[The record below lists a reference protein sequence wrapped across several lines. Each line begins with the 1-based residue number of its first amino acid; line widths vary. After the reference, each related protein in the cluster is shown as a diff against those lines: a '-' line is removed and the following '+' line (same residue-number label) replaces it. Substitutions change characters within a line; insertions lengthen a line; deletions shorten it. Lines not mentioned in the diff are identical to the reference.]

1 MSTEE
6 TSATEVVEV
15 EGEVVAEDPGQEGSE
30 AGETGQEEQEEIVV
44 SIGEQEPPQ
53 EEEKAPEWV
62 RELRK
67 KNRED
72 QKRIR
77 ELEAKLAEK
86 EPAKPKLGPKP
97 TLASCEYDDE
107 RFEQELTAWHE
118 QKRSHEAEEAKA
130 SKAKEDAE
138 KAWQDR
144 LAGYEKAKK
153 EIRVRDFEE
162 AEEAVTQYLD
172 VTQQGVV
179 IHGAENPA
187 IVIYALGK
195 NPAKAKELAEIKDP
209 VKFAFAV
216 AKLETQLKVSSK
228 KPPAPEK
235 VVTGTARISGAV
247 DSTLER
253 LRKEAE
259 KTGDMTKV
267 IAYKREQKRK
277 SNA

>member
-1 MSTEE
+1 MEIEGKIAEEEVETEVEAEEVETEE
-6 TSATEVVEV
+6 VETE
-15 EGEVVAEDPGQEGSE
+15 EDP
-30 AGETGQEEQEEIVV
+30 TEEDESEEIVV
-44 SIGEQEPPQ
+44 SIGGEEPPQ

-86 EPAKPKLGPKP
+86 EPSQPKLGPKP
-97 TLASCEYDDE
+97 TLAGCDYDDE
-107 RFEQELTAWHE
+107 RFETELTAWHE
-118 QKRSHEAEEAKA
+118 QKRQHEAEEAKA
-130 SKAKEDAE
+130 IKAKEEAE
-138 KAWQDR
+138 RSWQDR

-153 EIRVRDFEE
+153 EIKVKDFEE
-162 AEEAVTQYLD
+162 AEEAVIQQFD

-195 NPAKAKELAEIKDP
+195 NPKKAKELAEIKDP

-235 VVTGTARISGAV
+235 TVSGTARISGSV

-259 KTGDMTKV
+259 KTGDLSKV
-267 IAYKREQKRK
+267 VAYKREQKRK
-277 SNA
+277 AEK

>member
-1 MSTEE
+1 MDNNAEE
-6 TSATEVVEV
+6 SVVIETEVENEEIVNEEV
-15 EGEVVAEDPGQEGSE
+15 EQEEAEEGQ
-30 AGETGQEEQEEIVV
+30 EQEEIVV
-44 SIGEQEPPQ
+44 SIGDETPK

-86 EPAKPKLGPKP
+86 EPSKPKLGPKP
-97 TLASCEYDDE
+97 TLAGCDYDDE
-107 RFEQELTAWHE
+107 KFEEELTAWHE
-118 QKRSHEAEEAKA
+118 QKRQHEAEEAKA
-130 SKAKEDAE
+130 IKAKEDAE
-138 KAWQDR
+138 KSWQDR

-153 EIRVRDFEE
+153 EIKVKDFEE
-162 AEEAVTQYLD
+162 AEEAVIQCLD

-195 NPAKAKELAEIKDP
+195 NPGKAKELAEIKDP

-235 VVTGTARISGAV
+235 IVTGTARISGSV
-247 DSTLER
+247 DSTLDR

-259 KTGDMTKV
+259 KTGDFTKV
-267 IAYKREQKRK
+267 VAHKREQKHK
-277 SNA
+277 ANA

>member
-1 MSTEE
+1 MEIDGNIVDEE
-6 TSATEVVEV
+6 IETEVEN
-15 EGEVVAEDPGQEGSE
+15 EEIGSE
-30 AGETGQEEQEEIVV
+30 EVDEEESSEEPESEEIVV
-44 SIGEQEPPQ
+44 SIGEEEPPQ

-86 EPAKPKLGPKP
+86 EPSKPKLGQKP
-97 TLASCEYDDE
+97 TLAGCDYDDE
-107 RFEQELTAWHE
+107 QFEAELTAWHE
-118 QKRSHEAEEAKA
+118 QKRQHEAEEAKA
-130 SKAKEDAE
+130 IKAKEDEE
-138 KAWQDR
+138 KSWKER

-153 EIRVRDFEE
+153 EIKVKDFEE
-162 AEEAVTQYLD
+162 AEETVIQYLD

-195 NPAKAKELAEIKDP
+195 NPKKAKELSEIKDP

-235 VVTGTARISGAV
+235 TVSGTARISGSV

-259 KTGDMTKV
+259 KTGDMSKV
-267 IAYKREQKRK
+267 VAYKREQKRK

>member
-1 MSTEE
+1 MEIDGKIVEEEIETEVENEEVESEEVEEEESTEE
-6 TSATEVVEV
+6 
-15 EGEVVAEDPGQEGSE
+15 AES
-30 AGETGQEEQEEIVV
+30 EEIVV
-44 SIGEQEPPQ
+44 SIGEEEPPQ

-97 TLASCEYDDE
+97 TLAGCDYDDE
-107 RFEQELTAWHE
+107 RFETELTAWHE
-118 QKRSHEAEEAKA
+118 QKRQHEAEEAKA
-130 SKAKEDAE
+130 IKAKEDAE
-138 KAWQDR
+138 NSWKAR
-144 LAGYEKAKK
+144 LEGYEKSKK
-153 EIRVRDFEE
+153 EIKVKDFEE
-162 AEEAVTQYLD
+162 AEEAVIQYLD

-195 NPAKAKELAEIKDP
+195 NPKKAKELAEIKDP

-235 VVTGTARISGAV
+235 TVSGTARISGAV

-259 KTGDMTKV
+259 KTGDMSKV

-277 SNA
+277 SEK